1 MFCRL
6 ITDATVRSPLSSIG
20 NKKGAAEYATSY
32 PNLLRIK
39 YTKLVCKC
47 QMQYMEKRCA
57 PSGNASLFCFD
68 YLIST
73 IFSSHISGA
82 S

>member
-6 ITDATVRSPLSSIG
+6 ITDATVRPPFFYW
-20 NKKGAAEYATSY
+20 KQKGAAEYATSY